1 MVTMPLVVAAAVVH
15 NLHTHT
21 HTHTWPE
28 SVLLKVLLAKVLK
41 LAHTAAMLDALH
53 MQNTMKFFEAR
64 RVR

>member
-21 HTHTWPE
+21 HTWPE
-28 SVLLKVLLAKVLK
+28 SVLLKVLLAKVLE